1 FEPAYHYE
9 TDHEIALA
17 RHLARFPAVIE
28 QVVAELRPHLLAAY
42 ARDLADLFNAFYHYD
57 PVLKSEGE
65 TRNSRLA
72 LVDAVRN
79 TLKESLETLGID
91 ALRSM

>member
-1 FEPAYHYE
+1 MPAYHYE
-9 TDHEIALA
+9 TEHEIALA
-17 RHLARFPAVIE
+17 RHLARFPVVVE
-28 QVVAELRPHLLAAY
+28 QTVTELRPHLLASY
-42 ARDLADLFNAFYHYD
+42 ARELADLFNAFYHYD

-65 TRNSRLA
+65 ARNSRLA

-79 TLKESLETLGID
+79 TLQESLATLGID

>member
-1 FEPAYHYE
+1 
-9 TDHEIALA
+9 
-17 RHLARFPAVIE
+17 
-28 QVVAELRPHLLAAY
+28 
-42 ARDLADLFNAFYHYD
+42 
-57 PVLKSEGE
+57 KSEGE
-65 TRNSRLA
+65 TRNSRLT

>member
-1 FEPAYHYE
+1 MYRYE
-9 TDHEIALA
+9 TEHEIALA
-17 RHLARFPAVIE
+17 RHLARFPAAIE
-28 QVVAELRPHLLAAY
+28 QTIEELRPHLLASY
-42 ARDLADLFNAFYHYD
+42 ARELADLFNAFYHYD

-65 TRNSRLA
+65 TRSSRLT

-79 TLKESLETLGID
+79 TLKESLEILGID